1 MNSSARRLRMG
12 RIYPRSAHPIWFA
25 PVLVFLLICAGHAFH
40 ADAASFDCNRA
51 ATSSERAIC
60 ADPVL
65 SEMDAKLFTAW
76 KTAKAI
82 SKYPDAIQS
91 DQRIWLNW
99 RDQCVDDITCLRRV
113 YRFRLP
119 QLAAPAVAGTFAW
132 EGTWYRSDRP
142 DMVMKIQR
150 VEADRFSVTIDMDEE
165 GRHTKGP
172 ARLVKGAL
180 QYANV
185 FPGDSSECAKIIRAV
200 HRQVEVD
207 NVDPGCLYGSSRYFT
222 GRYLPMVDGADRAI
236 PPVPDL
242 LGYGIILKP
251 EDDARLRLLLGD
263 ELYRR
268 MARTFEASMK
278 VDILDAGVTKA
289 DIGSEVSGPDYDK
302 PILLQAPDG
311 RFWVAF
317 REHRDY
323 KAVLLRYYTNVEEWQ
338 RRLPQTIREWHK
350 KYGAPMP
357 VQFMSAPGAPV
368 DDDPQ

>member
-1 MNSSARRLRMG
+1 MVSVRS
-12 RIYPRSAHPIWFA
+12 PRY
-25 PVLVFLLICAGHAFH
+25 G
-40 ADAASFDCNRA
+40 DED
-51 ATSSERAIC
+51 
-60 ADPVL
+60 
-65 SEMDAKLFTAW
+65 
-76 KTAKAI
+76 
-82 SKYPDAIQS
+82 
-91 DQRIWLNW
+91 
-99 RDQCVDDITCLRRV
+99 
-113 YRFRLP
+113 
-119 QLAAPAVAGTFAW
+119 
-132 EGTWYRSDRP
+132 
-142 DMVMKIQR
+142 QR

-185 FPGDSSECAKIIRAV
+185 YPGDSQECAKIIRTV

-207 NVDPGCLYGSSRYFT
+207 NVDPGCRYGSSSYFA
-222 GRYLPMVDGADRAI
+222 GRYLPVVEGTERAVDPAA
-236 PPVPDL
+236 DL

-278 VDILDAGVTKA
+278 VDILDAGVTNA

-317 REHRDY
+317 RN
-323 KAVLLRYYTNVEEWQ
+323 TG
-338 RRLPQTIREWHK
+338 TIRPCCFGTTPIWRMAAQAPANHPGIAQEVRCANA
-350 KYGAPMP
+350 GA
-357 VQFMSAPGAPV
+357 VYERTRRSCRR
-368 DDDPQ
+368 

>member
-1 MNSSARRLRMG
+1 MIDMAQLIG
-12 RIYPRSAHPIWFA
+12 DLAPIGSLLFLF
-25 PVLVFLLICAGHAFH
+25 VLLGLAFQ
-40 ADAASFDCNRA
+40 AEAASFDCNRA

-82 SKYPDAIQS
+82 SKYPDAIQA

-113 YRFRLP
+113 YRLRLP
-119 QLAAPAVAGTFAW
+119 QLAAPAVAGIFAW

-142 DMVMKIQR
+142 NMVMKIQR

-185 FPGDSSECAKIIRAV
+185 FPGDSQECAKIIRTV

-207 NVDPGCLYGSSRYFT
+207 NVDPGCRYGSSSYFA
-222 GRYLPMVDGADRAI
+222 GRYLPVVEGTERAVDPAA
-236 PPVPDL
+236 DL

-251 EDDARLRLLLGD
+251 EDDARLRLLLGY
-263 ELYRR
+263 EMYRR
-268 MARTFEASMK
+268 LARTFEASAT
-278 VDILDAGVTKA
+278 VDPLDAGVTKA
-289 DIGSEVSGPDYDK
+289 NEGIEGSGPDYETSM
-302 PILLQAPDG
+302 LLQAPDG

-317 REHRDY
+317 RQYKDY

-350 KYGAPMP
+350 KYGAPMR